1 MSVIGQLLEA
11 QQERAMDLIFLGN
24 SPKDAR
30 EYGRLSE
37 QIMELRAKLRELMP
51 KLEDEGNG
59 KQENR

>member
-1 MSVIGQLLEA
+1 METGAAEKKDSPETKAELMSVIGQLLEA

-37 QIMELRAKLRELMP
+37 
-51 KLEDEGNG
+51 
-59 KQENR
+59 